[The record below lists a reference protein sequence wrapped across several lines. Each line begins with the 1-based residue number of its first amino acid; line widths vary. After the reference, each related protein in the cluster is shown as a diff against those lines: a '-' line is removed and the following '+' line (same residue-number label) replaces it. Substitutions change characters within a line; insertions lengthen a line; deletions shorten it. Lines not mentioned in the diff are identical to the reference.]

1 MCKIKY
7 QAPDDY
13 HLQGHFVVIF
23 DDGHEETAD
32 NYDEAMEIARQ
43 DQ

>member
-1 MCKIKY
+1 MADIKY
-7 QAPDDY
+7 QYSDGRVE
-13 HLQGHFVVIF
+13 GHYVVIF

-32 NYDEAMEIARQ
+32 NYDEAIEIARQ